1 MKKNK
6 FFSQILV
13 FGLKDC
19 TFIRRGSEEPLNE
32 FPIYET
38 VINSQ
43 DMKLWLCSHPHLWKG
58 ENGLKIFEETKNE
71 LEKRLVGRKVYV
83 LCLCYEEEEEEEER
97 EMGLREEE
105 LCIEIRPTKI
115 PIPQSKIRP
124 DFIPNLAN
132 FPSWSWITGQAM
144 RNYKIKTRNKE

>member
-1 MKKNK
+1 MYLHKKR
-6 FFSQILV
+6 FWGASQWVSYLW
-13 FGLKDC
+13 C
-19 TFIRRGSEEPLNE
+19 CHQQPRH
-32 FPIYET
+32 ET
-38 VINSQ
+38 VTPLQPSPFV
-43 DMKLWLCSHPHLWKG
+43 KRWKI
-58 ENGLKIFEETKNE
+58 GLKILEETKNW
-71 LEKRLVGRKVYV
+71 KKGLVGRKVYV

>member
-1 MKKNK
+1 M
-6 FFSQILV
+6 
-13 FGLKDC
+13 
-19 TFIRRGSEEPLNE
+19 
-32 FPIYET
+32 
-38 VINSQ
+38 
-43 DMKLWLCSHPHLWKG
+43 
-58 ENGLKIFEETKNE
+58 KIFEETKNE

-132 FPSWSWITGQAM
+132 FPS
-144 RNYKIKTRNKE
+144 

>member
-43 DMKLWLCSHPHLWKG
+43 DMKLWLRCSHPHLWKG

-83 LCLCYEEEEEEEER
+83 LCFVLWWKKRER
-97 EMGLREEE
+97 DGIFGRGRGRALYWNKTHQNPH
-105 LCIEIRPTKI
+105 PTKQD
-115 PIPQSKIRP
+115 PTRFHPKSCKFSKLI
-124 DFIPNLAN
+124 L
-132 FPSWSWITGQAM
+132 
-144 RNYKIKTRNKE
+144 NYRASNEKL